1 MIEDVIDKSPRIET
15 ERLVLRKW
23 EPRDLEGLIEMNADP
38 KVMEFFPAVMPRQD
52 SERMFERLLF
62 KQEKFGF
69 GTPVVEEK
77 VTGRFLG
84 LCGLGVPTYPEPL
97 PFDPCVE
104 IGWRLIPDAWGR
116 GVAQEAARIWLRF
129 GFETLQLNEVV
140 SFTSRINWRSEKVMQ
155 RLGMFRD
162 ASGDFDHPLIEDG
175 HPLKPHVLYRL
186 SKDQFREQEH
196 G

>member
-23 EPRDLEGLIEMNADP
+23 EPRDLEGLVEMNADP
-38 KVMEFFPAVMPRQD
+38 KVMEFFPAVMSRQD

-69 GTPVVEEK
+69 GTPVIEEK
-77 VTGRFLG
+77 ATGRFLG

-116 GVAQEAARIWLRF
+116 GVTQEAARVWLRF
-129 GFETLQLNEVV
+129 GFETLRLNEIV

-155 RLGMFRD
+155 RLGMLRD
-162 ASGDFDHPLIEDG
+162 ASGDFDHPLIEGG

-186 SKDQFREQEH
+186 SKDQFWEQEH

>member
-38 KVMEFFPAVMPRQD
+38 KVMEFFPAVMSRQD

-62 KQEKFGF
+62 KQEEFGF

-77 VTGRFLG
+77 ATGRFLG

-129 GFETLQLNEVV
+129 GFETLRLNEIV
-140 SFTSRINWRSEKVMQ
+140 SFTSSINWRSEKVMQ
-155 RLGMFRD
+155 RLGMLRD

-175 HPLKPHVLYRL
+175 HPLKPHVLYRI
-186 SKDQFREQEH
+186 SEDQFREQGH

>member
-1 MIEDVIDKSPRIET
+1 MIEDVIDKSPRMET

-23 EPRDLEGLIEMNADP
+23 ELRDLDGLVEMNADP
-38 KVMEFFPAVMPRQD
+38 KVMEFFPAVMSRQD

>member
-23 EPRDLEGLIEMNADP
+23 EPRDLDGLVEMNADP
-38 KVMEFFPAVMPRQD
+38 KVMEFFPAVMSKQD

-77 VTGRFLG
+77 ATGRFLG

-129 GFETLQLNEVV
+129 GFETLRLNEIV

-155 RLGMFRD
+155 RLGMLRD

-175 HPLKPHVLYRL
+175 HPLKPHMLYRL
-186 SKDQFREQEH
+186 SQDQFWEQAH